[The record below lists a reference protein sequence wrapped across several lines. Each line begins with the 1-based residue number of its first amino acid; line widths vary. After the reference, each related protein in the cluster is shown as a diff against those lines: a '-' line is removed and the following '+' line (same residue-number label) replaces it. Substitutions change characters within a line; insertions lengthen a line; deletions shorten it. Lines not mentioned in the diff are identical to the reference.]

1 MNVSSEPVLLKR
13 KAYQKLLD
21 WKETSNGSTAI
32 LVEGARRVGKSFLV
46 ESFAKN
52 EYKSHIIIDFGKA
65 SPSIKD
71 LFINDLD
78 NMDQFFEKLKALT
91 GVWNMPVR
99 ESVLVFDE
107 VQRFPRAREA
117 IKYLV
122 ADGRYDYIETG
133 SLISIKENVGDIIVP
148 SEEESVSLDPLDF
161 EEYLEAVGKG
171 RLHQFIVTSFRN
183 REPMGEGMHREVMGE
198 FRRYML
204 VGGMPQ
210 AVLKYIETGSYQ
222 DVDRVKRNILSLY
235 RNDIM
240 KFANG
245 YKSRVKAIFETI
257 PSQLNKK
264 EKKFSITS
272 ITKNSRNRDYEDAF
286 MWLDDGRII
295 NQCFNSTDLSNG
307 LNMSL
312 DDSTHKCYMADTGL
326 LVTLSISVNSVT
338 EDDVYR
344 SILVDRMNINEGM
357 FMENIVAQELHS
369 NGHELF
375 FYSRWDRENR
385 ENNMEIDFLI
395 AIGTDI
401 CPIEVKSSG
410 KMNHVSLDKF
420 CNKFGKRIGQ
430 AYLLGIKDLSVEE
443 GFIRLPVYMAGLL

>member
-183 REPMGEGMHREVMGE
+183 REPMGEGIHREVMGE

-245 YKSRVKAIFETI
+245 YKSRVKAI
-257 PSQLNKK
+257 
-264 EKKFSITS
+264 
-272 ITKNSRNRDYEDAF
+272 RDYTF
-286 MWLDDGRII
+286 
-295 NQCFNSTDLSNG
+295 
-307 LNMSL
+307 
-312 DDSTHKCYMADTGL
+312 
-326 LVTLSISVNSVT
+326 
-338 EDDVYR
+338 
-344 SILVDRMNINEGM
+344 
-357 FMENIVAQELHS
+357 
-369 NGHELF
+369 
-375 FYSRWDRENR
+375 
-385 ENNMEIDFLI
+385 
-395 AIGTDI
+395 
-401 CPIEVKSSG
+401 
-410 KMNHVSLDKF
+410 
-420 CNKFGKRIGQ
+420 
-430 AYLLGIKDLSVEE
+430 SVEQE
-443 GFIRLPVYMAGLL
+443 GEEVFHNIDHKELQEQGLRGCFHVVG